1 MRVVLD
7 MTQETGQIRGTA
19 IWGARAE
26 PVEFSGWLEL
36 VSVLETAQRDA
47 SDQVAGADG

>member
-7 MTQETGQIRGTA
+7 LTQETRQIRGTA
-19 IWGARAE
+19 IWGTSAE

-36 VSVLETAQRDA
+36 VSVSEAAQRDA
-47 SDQVAGADG
+47 SDQVRDADG